1 MQFDDEPSSNTSSEN
16 TMVLC
21 HNALKIFL
29 FVCSVKTWLDFV
41 SNVIVLQSSDHQQDA
56 KTNIRFL
63 FPFGAYPFLAL
74 SKKV

>member
-1 MQFDDEPSSNTSSEN
+1 MMSSQPLAFVGFISRQEQQYTSSEN

-41 SNVIVLQSSDHQQDA
+41 SNVIVLQSSEH
-56 KTNIRFL
+56 
-63 FPFGAYPFLAL
+63 
-74 SKKV
+74 